1 MQVGAY
7 SRGEIMKRR
16 IEVAIL
22 SAATGLILL
31 SYAGESHA
39 QSILAIGP
47 DAEVTEDGLHRIDP
61 SIMDAAWVKPDMD
74 LSRYTRIFF
83 MPAVTQ
89 FREIVERQ
97 YSARTIQ
104 HATEFPVSETAQTR
118 LRELFGEV
126 FYEIIE
132 DVESYELTDELGR
145 EVLMVRGFLTDVISG
160 VPPDIPGSAVNIVRW
175 AWEANVVLE
184 LRDSMSGE
192 VLARTV
198 ERLRLDG
205 PMDATFVWVLTP
217 RAIRS
222 WSSLLALRL
231 DELSDLYTSG
241 SRLL

>member
-1 MQVGAY
+1 M
-7 SRGEIMKRR
+7 RR
-16 IEVAIL
+16 RLEVAIL

-31 SYAGESHA
+31 WYAGENRA
-39 QSILAIGP
+39 QPILAIGP
-47 DAEVTEDGLHRIDP
+47 DAEVTEDGLHRMDP
-61 SIMDAAWVKPDMD
+61 SVMGAAWVKPGLD
-74 LSRYTRIFF
+74 LSRYTRLFF
-83 MPAVTQ
+83 MPTVTQ
-89 FREIVERQ
+89 FREIAERQ

-104 HATEFPVSETAQTR
+104 NATEFPVSETAQTR

>member
-1 MQVGAY
+1 MGH
-7 SRGEIMKRR
+7 R

-22 SAATGLILL
+22 SVAAGLILFW
-31 SYAGESHA
+31 YAGENRA
-39 QSILAIGP
+39 QPILAIGP
-47 DAEVTEDGLHRIDP
+47 DAEVTEDGLHRMDP
-61 SIMDAAWVKPDMD
+61 SIMGAAWVKPDLD
-74 LSRYTRIFF
+74 LSRYDRIYF

-97 YSARTIQ
+97 YSARTIRN
-104 HATEFPVSETAQTR
+104 ATEFPVRETEKIR

-132 DVESYELTDELGR
+132 DVESYELTDKLGR

-160 VPPDIPGSAVNIVRW
+160 VPPDIPGSTVNIVRW
-175 AWEANVVLE
+175 AWEVNVVLE
-184 LRDSMSGE
+184 LRDSMSDE

-205 PMDATFVWVLTP
+205 PMDATEVWVLTP
-217 RAIRS
+217 RAVRS

-231 DELSDLYTSG
+231 DELSDLSTTG
-241 SRLL
+241 SRPL